1 MVELTIVVH
10 LSGARPREWHA
21 FCVCRWLRHKLKCT
35 NFACKALI
43 TRPSV
48 NNVSA
53 RLAMK
58 NVAKCDMHRDLQ
70 RVEN

>member
-10 LSGARPREWHA
+10 ISGACPLEWHA
-21 FCVCRWLRHKLKCT
+21 LVVSRWLRHMFKCT
-35 NFACKALI
+35 NHAFKAFI